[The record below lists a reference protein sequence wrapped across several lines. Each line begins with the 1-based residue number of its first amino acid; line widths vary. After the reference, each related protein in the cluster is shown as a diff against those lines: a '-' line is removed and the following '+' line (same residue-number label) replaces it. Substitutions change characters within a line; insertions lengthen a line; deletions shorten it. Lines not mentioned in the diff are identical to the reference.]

1 MIDSRISDAEEV
13 LLRYKRYLMEFHS
26 PTFPRG
32 HVEELVENLEMVLD
46 MLAEMYAAYEPDESP
61 EFDIEHMD
69 PADDNDWPP
78 EDLDPYE
85 TDH

>member
-13 LLRYKRYLMEFHS
+13 LARYKRYLMEFHS

-32 HVEELVENLEMVLD
+32 HVEELTETLEMTLD
-46 MLAEMYAAYEPDESP
+46 MLAEMYATYEPD
-61 EFDIEHMD
+61 
-69 PADDNDWPP
+69 ADADYEQQEPDWGDEIDQLEV
-78 EDLDPYE
+78 EDDHE